1 MLLVCMEA
9 SRVYGGFSA
18 SQVYE
23 ALNASWV
30 FMEAFNTVCSSLW
43 QSIISAVLNASL
55 IPSLFLDEVKM
66 DICNMLKVSAELII
80 CIVL

>member
-30 FMEAFNTVCSSLW
+30 YMEAFNAVCGRLSYPQCYMHL
-43 QSIISAVLNASL
+43 
-55 IPSLFLDEVKM
+55 
-66 DICNMLKVSAELII
+66 
-80 CIVL
+80 